1 MTVCY
6 VNRHLLPLWKG
17 FESDAN
23 ERVWQDLDDVFAGIP
38 VLVKR
43 YLRKLLGSKA
53 PEAVKDGIDMCS
65 QLGLDPTNVDVG
77 A

>member
-1 MTVCY
+1 V
-6 VNRHLLPLWKG
+6 HLNIKKG

-23 ERVWQDLDDVFAGIP
+23 EHVWQDLDDVFAGIP

-53 PEAVKDGIDMCS
+53 SEAVKDGIDMCTK
-65 QLGLDPTNVDVG
+65 LGLNPDNVDVG

>member
-1 MTVCY
+1 MAPAT
-6 VNRHLLPLWKG
+6 LWKG
-17 FESDAN
+17 FESNDN

-38 VLVKR
+38 VLVKP

-53 PEAVKDGIDMCS
+53 PEVVKDGIDMCS
-65 QLGLDPTNVDVG
+65 QLGLDPDNVGVG